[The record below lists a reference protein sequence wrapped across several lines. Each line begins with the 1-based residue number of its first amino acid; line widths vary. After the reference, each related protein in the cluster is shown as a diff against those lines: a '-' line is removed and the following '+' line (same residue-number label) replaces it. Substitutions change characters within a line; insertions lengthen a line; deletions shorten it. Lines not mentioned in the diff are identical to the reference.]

1 MRTQNTNRMMLL
13 GQGSTPAAL
22 NALAGAVT
30 TEIRLLEDLIG
41 TMRRQRH
48 AVAMDDLAGVDD
60 TVFATHRILV
70 TLGEAR
76 RQRRSLCRLLAGT
89 EDLALRLLDEA
100 LGELMSEDLR
110 FAMDGL
116 RAVALTLS
124 REVEMNRQVIRGA
137 LSAGED
143 FVRGLYGPPEPAAL
157 YAANPAGRNSPE
169 HPGGL
174 LLNRQG

>member
-1 MRTQNTNRMMLL
+1 MIVQNGTRMLRL
-13 GQGSTPAAL
+13 EEASTPAAV

-48 AVAMDDLAGVDD
+48 AVATDDLPGVDD

-89 EDLALRLLDEA
+89 EDLALRLLDDA

-137 LSAGED
+137 LSAGDEY
-143 FVRGLYGPPEPAAL
+143 VRAFYGPPDPATL
-157 YAANPAGRNSPE
+157 YGAAVDGSTGKERA
-169 HPGGL
+169 GGL